1 MRFFSK
7 IVFVFNVCFLIGI
20 PLRLV
25 EMSRKAA
32 DPKAPF
38 NGVLGFQ
45 PLESTLVILGY
56 SAIYINFVFL
66 IFCAWWF
73 VTKKIDLLPKWLVWF
88 NLIMFAAQVYY
99 FFFSKL

>member
-7 IVFVFNVCFLIGI
+7 IVFVFNACFLISI
-20 PLRLV
+20 PLRLM
-25 EMSRKAA
+25 EMSRKEA
-32 DPKAPF
+32 DPKMPF
-38 NGVLGFQ
+38 NGLLGFQ

-56 SAIYINFVFL
+56 SAIFINFVFVV
-66 IFCAWWF
+66 ICAWWF
-73 VTKKIDLLPKWLVWF
+73 VSKKIGLLPQWLVWF